1 MLWVHT
7 LNTGAVLLLGEHKL
21 NTESGPRFPTQRKGQ
36 VWSEL
41 YTFNSSTEKKIFKD
55 KYLVFK
61 VFV

>member
-41 YTFNSSTEKKIFKD
+41 YTFNSSTEKKNI
-55 KYLVFK
+55 
-61 VFV
+61 